1 MAGVSSI
8 LEQLFLWSVAGNLV
22 GAITSPAMTAVT
34 QDMQARH
41 PLVALSPEVAAQ
53 AVAKHM
59 ISSASGAAEAARGG
73 IDGGRWAT
81 LERLATV
88 RLSPEVLAQAVE
100 HHLLGQGTAA
110 SEAELQGIDKQ
121 WFDVLLSMAKVRLDP
136 ATLAQ
141 AVERGIEGEGAA
153 FAEAEQQGIS
163 QEQFATLRAI
173 AQLRIDPGTLAQL
186 VTHNLDPEGRAEA
199 EARLQGMA
207 SVDFRELLQLATVRL
222 APDVLA
228 QAVTHNLAPGG
239 ASEAEAH
246 QQGIS
251 PEQWRTLTELATVRL
266 PPATLAQA
274 VEHNLAPNGPAEA
287 EAHQQGISPA
297 QWRILTELAKVRLQ
311 PADVAEAV
319 LRSYMTEAEA
329 LAVVE
334 PQGYDRQQLAILADL
349 AGDAPG
355 PDQLVL
361 ALLRHIIPAK
371 GTGPASVSYEQG
383 IAETRLHNKWG
394 PILQEL
400 GHPPLSPA
408 DAASAVIRNFATDA
422 EGLAQAEKSGITPEL
437 FTILT
442 HLAGDAPGPQQLAE
456 ALRRHLIPLE
466 GKGPASISFHQGIA
480 EGRLADKWA
489 PVIEGLAKLWP
500 TPVDA
505 LSAALKGQVT
515 PEEGKRLYEL
525 LGGDLQ
531 FYTWLLDSEGEG
543 PTPLEAADWFHRGII
558 PEHGIGPEVTS
569 YDQAVRESRYRNK
582 WTKAY
587 LESAEYIPPP
597 SEVRTLLEQGAFTEH
612 QAVEFWRKS
621 GLAED
626 TIAAFLDAARFNDT
640 AATRGLAISEIL
652 DMFYA
657 QVIGKAEAQQL
668 IELFRVP
675 KHTTELLL
683 AYTEVRREVSATTN
697 AVRRIQTL
705 VSARKIS
712 AATAR
717 DALHRLN
724 IPGAVIDD
732 LVSTWELEAKISVKT
747 LTEAQIVDAWSIQV
761 MDQAGAIEE
770 LGNIGYTAYDAWVLL
785 SIKNKGPLPDQ
796 PPQDQAPPPPRVTP
810 GTT

>member
-1 MAGVSSI
+1 MFGVSSI

-22 GAITSPAMTAVT
+22 GAVTSPAMTAVT

-53 AVAKHM
+53 AV
-59 ISSASGAAEAARGG
+59 
-73 IDGGRWAT
+73 
-81 LERLATV
+81 
-88 RLSPEVLAQAVE
+88 E
-100 HHLLGQGTAA
+100 HHLLGEGTAA
-110 SEAELQGIDKQ
+110 PEAELQGITKQ

-141 AVERGIEGEGAA
+141 AAERGIEGEAAA
-153 FAEAEQQGIS
+153 FAEATQQGIS
-163 QEQFATLRAI
+163 QGQFATLRAI

-199 EARLQGMA
+199 EAKLQGMA
-207 SVDFRELLQLATVRL
+207 PVDFRELLQLATVRL

-228 QAVTHNLAPGG
+228 QAVTHNLAAAGP
-239 ASEAEAH
+239 SEAEAR

-251 PEQWRTLTELATVRL
+251 PEQWHVLTELATVRL

-274 VEHNLAPNGPAEA
+274 AEHNLDPEGRAEA
-287 EAHQQGISPA
+287 EARQQGISPE
-297 QWRILTELAKVRLQ
+297 QWHVLTELAKVRLQ

-329 LAVVE
+329 LAEVT
-334 PQGYDRQQLAILADL
+334 PQGVTRQQLAILSDL

-361 ALLRHIIPAK
+361 ALLRKIIPA
-371 GTGPASVSYEQG
+371 GGRGPASVSYEQG

-394 PILQEL
+394 PILQQL

-466 GKGPASISFHQGIA
+466 GKGPQSISFHQGIA

-505 LSAALKGQVT
+505 LAAALKGQVT

-531 FYTWLLDSEGEG
+531 FYDWLLHSEGEG
-543 PTPLEAADWFHRGII
+543 PTPLQAADWFHRGLI
-558 PEHGIGPEVTS
+558 PEHGEGPEAVS
-569 YDQAVRESRYRNK
+569 YDQAVRESRYRDK

-587 LESAEYIPPP
+587 LQSSEYLPPP
-597 SEVRTLLEQGAFTEH
+597 SEVRTLLEQGAFTEA
-612 QAVEFWRKS
+612 QAVEFWHRA
-621 GLAED
+621 GLSQA

-705 VSARKIS
+705 VAARKVS

-717 DALHRLN
+717 EALQRLG
-724 IPGAVIDD
+724 IPGAVVDD
-732 LVSTWELEAKISVKT
+732 LVSKWELEARISVKV
-747 LTEAQIVDAWSIQV
+747 LTEAQIVDAS
-761 MDQAGAIEE
+761 AIGVLTEAEALAE
-770 LGNIGYTAYDAWVLL
+770 LAAIGYTEFDAWVLL
-785 SIKNKGPLPDQ
+785 SIKAKGPLPNRPARDVA
-796 PPQDQAPPPPRVTP
+796 APPPPVTP